1 MKRLALYVFFVVCC
15 GLALSQTK
23 TDRTCLR
30 EKVITFPEVTTSSW
44 VKLHPNESMDL
55 SAATVCLRFYTDQ
68 VSTSSCLF
76 SLATPSHPQDFS
88 LTADSKQYQMYIHS
102 TPIVFKG
109 LSLKINQWNSVCATW
124 DATSGLAQMFA
135 NEAASIRKM
144 VGPKVSFKGA
154 PVITLGQYQTKYD
167 GGFQQSYIFTGF
179 ISDVHVHKEVLTA
192 RQIKTYIEAKIKYKL
207 GDYINWHNLKYTIAG
222 SAQVEEKQQVTYAK
236 EEPI

>member
-1 MKRLALYVFFVVCC
+1 
-15 GLALSQTK
+15 
-23 TDRTCLR
+23 
-30 EKVITFPEVTTSSW
+30 
-44 VKLHPNESMDL
+44 
-55 SAATVCLRFYTDQ
+55 
-68 VSTSSCLF
+68 
-76 SLATPSHPQDFS
+76 
-88 LTADSKQYQMYIHS
+88 MYIHS